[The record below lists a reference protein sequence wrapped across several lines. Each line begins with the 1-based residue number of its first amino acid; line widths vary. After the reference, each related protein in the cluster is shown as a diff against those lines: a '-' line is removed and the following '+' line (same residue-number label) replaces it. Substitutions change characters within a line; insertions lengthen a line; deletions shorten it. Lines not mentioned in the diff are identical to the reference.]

1 MRRRLLALAV
11 VLLAAL
17 LVLLTWWS
25 RLPASSGEAG
35 DPELL
40 EKRGRAQ
47 PQGLDADP
55 ALEGAVRAAS
65 ERAPVVP
72 DPTAGTDR
80 SRTLEE
86 QARALRDN
94 PDVHVICAIDP
105 ALDEARAYLA
115 VGEPGSFNGRMVQVI
130 LGEAYLP
137 FLAGEAAPADAPA
150 GWLSVEGYAPTPVRW
165 SVPTDRGPG
174 RCLGEPVVLRE
185 GGTVLTGVVRHAE
198 GGDPAAGAWVEGCG
212 GLGMTDADGHYYM
225 EVVAAPCTVLA
236 MRQDG
241 MLRTRGPAEEV
252 SPVAGED
259 TVVDLAI
266 PGFKRAGLGAMVA
279 LTDLGVE
286 IQGVL
291 PGGSADEVLEPGD
304 IVLQVEGED
313 TVDMSL
319 GEFVDRVGGREGTTI
334 LLTVLRGEEELEVEL
349 ERRQVRDPEQPEDG
363 AEDGAEDDGA
373 QTP

>member
-1 MRRRLLALAV
+1 M

-17 LVLLTWWS
+17 LALLAW
-25 RLPASSGEAG
+25 RARVPEQVADV

-47 PQGLDADP
+47 PQPLEQDP
-55 ALEGAVRAAS
+55 SLEGALRAAAA
-65 ERAPVVP
+65 RRPTDP

-80 SRTLEE
+80 TRTLEE
-86 QARALRDN
+86 QARTLRDD
-94 PDVHVICAIDP
+94 PDIHVVCAIDP

-115 VGEPGSFNGRMVQVI
+115 VGETTGFNGRMVQVL
-130 LGEAYLP
+130 LGDAYLP
-137 FLAGEAAPADAPA
+137 FLVDEATAE

-165 SVPTDRGPG
+165 SRPTDGGPG

-198 GGDPAAGAWVEGCG
+198 GGDGAAGAWVEGCG

-225 EVVAAPCTVLA
+225 EVAAGRCTVLA

-241 MLRTRGPAEEV
+241 MLRTKGPAVEV
-252 SPVAGED
+252 SPREGED
-259 TVVDLAI
+259 TVVDLVI
-266 PGFKRAGLGAMVA
+266 PGFKRAGLGAEVS

-286 IQGVL
+286 IRGVL

-313 TVDMSL
+313 TVDMGLS
-319 GEFVDRVGGREGTTI
+319 EFVDRVGGREGTTVV
-334 LLTVLRGEEELEVEL
+334 LTVLRGEEELEVEL
-349 ERRQVRDPEQPEDG
+349 ERRQIRSE
-363 AEDGAEDDGA
+363 EDDDAGEA
-373 QTP
+373 ADGE